1 MRVAIIAPL
10 WERIP
15 PEGYGGIEIYIY
27 DLVEGLI
34 KKGIDVTLFASK
46 DSQTKAHLE
55 PICPRGLR
63 TDYLVKNPQAY
74 YSLMMGRV
82 FSKADKFDII
92 HNHTDHN
99 ALPYSQ
105 FIDVPMVTHLHGPFV
120 PERVKVYKE
129 YNNTYFIS
137 ISKNQQQQ
145 QPKLNYVANI
155 YHGIPVEKFEF
166 NDKPGDHLVWLGR
179 ISPQKDTR
187 GAIEVARRTGRKL
200 ILAGKIDKVDEEYY
214 EEEVRPYIDG
224 EQIHYIGE
232 LGFADKI
239 GFLKD
244 AWCMLMPLTWQ
255 EPFGLVM
262 IEALACGTPVI
273 ASNMGSVPEII
284 QDGKTGFIVSS
295 ISQMIKKVDEISK
308 ISRRACRKYVE
319 KNFTQEKMISEH
331 IKAYKEVIKRY
342 KKEKKK

>member
-1 MRVAIIAPL
+1 V
-10 WERIP
+10 
-15 PEGYGGIEIYIY
+15 
-27 DLVEGLI
+27 V
-34 KKGIDVTLFASK
+34 
-46 DSQTKAHLE
+46 
-55 PICPRGLR
+55 
-63 TDYLVKNPQAY
+63 
-74 YSLMMGRV
+74 
-82 FSKADKFDII
+82 
-92 HNHTDHN
+92 
-99 ALPYSQ
+99 
-105 FIDVPMVTHLHGPFV
+105 
-120 PERVKVYKE
+120 
-129 YNNTYFIS
+129 
-137 ISKNQQQQ
+137 
-145 QPKLNYVANI
+145 NI

-273 ASNMGSVPEII
+273 ASGMGSVPEII

-295 ISQMIKKVDEISK
+295 INQMIKKVDEISK
-308 ISRRACRKYVE
+308 ISRRTCRKYVE